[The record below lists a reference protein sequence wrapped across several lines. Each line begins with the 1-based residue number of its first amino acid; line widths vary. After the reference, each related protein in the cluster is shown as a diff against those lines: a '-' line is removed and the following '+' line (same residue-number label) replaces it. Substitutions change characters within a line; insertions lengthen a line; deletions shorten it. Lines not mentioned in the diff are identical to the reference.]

1 MDKDKI
7 MEFIKS
13 KDVEDLEEIKYK
25 AEILVTRFYYDFSD
39 DEIDAARAFADD
51 EGDIDNDGESWW
63 HEHFLP
69 YLDDIAADNIG
80 EIIEEGIDE
89 LEVKAQYIVYNVDK
103 EEYDYA
109 EAICVFYDKETDVD
123 VDQVLDDLKL

>member
-7 MEFIKS
+7 LEFIKS

-25 AEILVTRFYYDFSD
+25 SEIVVLRFYYDFDDDEINAAKAFSD
-39 DEIDAARAFADD
+39 DECDD
-51 EGDIDNDGESWW
+51 ENEGDAWYDEF
-63 HEHFLP
+63 FLP

-80 EIIEEGIDE
+80 EIIEECKDE
-89 LEVKAQYIVYNVDK
+89 LEIDAQFIVYNVDK
-103 EEYDYA
+103 EDYDYA

-123 VDQVLDDLKL
+123 VDEVLDDLKL